1 MGTLL
6 PAMKRERLLDLNE
19 VLQHPG
25 KKIAVDVSTELAN
38 TPEVELMGEMQGY
51 LEAVST
57 GNLLLLTGEFK
68 ARVILDCARCGAPLE
83 VAVEFEVD
91 EQFPVKGVP
100 ASYNTGDH
108 ARVVPD
114 EPYELFVENALDVDA
129 LLRQDILIALPMQPL
144 CQFGWDGPCPKALET
159 QPRQSPPGRPEF
171 AKLQNLVGRETLSED
186 SES

>member
-1 MGTLL
+1 
-6 PAMKRERLLDLNE
+6 MKREHLLDLNE

-68 ARVILDCARCGAPLE
+68 ARAILDCARCGGPLE
-83 VAVEFEVD
+83 VLVEFDVD
-91 EQFPVKGVP
+91 EQFPVEGIP
-100 ASYNTGDH
+100 ASYNTGDY
-108 ARVVPD
+108 ARVAPD

-129 LLRQDILIALPMQPL
+129 LLRQDLLVALPMQPL
-144 CQFGWDGPCPKALET
+144 CQFGWEGPCPKAIEKEL
-159 QPRQSPPGRPEF
+159 RQSPTGRPEF
-171 AKLQNLVGRETLSED
+171 AKLQSLVDQETPFED
-186 SES
+186 ETS